1 MDMRARFRA
10 LVHGMDE
17 ALLGE
22 LAAELASVVE
32 ERRKRI
38 AVEDITV
45 ERLKDPQFAAEVRAE
60 LDAVIKGIRRGDH
73 AE

>member
-73 AE
+73 TE